1 MTIFTAITHFPFA
14 GCNAPCLTTKE
25 VFEVKTLS
33 GFTTKLLG
41 AYLFDEVLANRI
53 CGNTCYVFE
62 LQSVMARCINLKGA
76 DPRIW
81 GPDGFRV
88 LIYGKG

>member
-1 MTIFTAITHFPFA
+1 M
-14 GCNAPCLTTKE
+14 
-25 VFEVKTLS
+25 LS

-88 LIYGKG
+88 WFMVRGRGVVSHGAVLRCKSNFVTYAALGVKVLF